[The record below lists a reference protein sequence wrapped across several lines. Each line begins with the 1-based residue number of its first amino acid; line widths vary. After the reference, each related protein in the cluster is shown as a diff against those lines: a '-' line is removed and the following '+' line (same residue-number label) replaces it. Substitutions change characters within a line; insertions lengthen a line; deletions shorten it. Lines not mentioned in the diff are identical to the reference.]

1 MNTCSMRSI
10 VSSPYARAVAASAS
24 VHGRR
29 NAICGAQGSAKRGV
43 LRSTVTAW
51 AGIRERLDIAVAFGH
66 DRVMPRTFSCR
77 SMVVGTGP
85 HT

>member
-1 MNTCSMRSI
+1 MRSF
-10 VSSPYARAVAASAS
+10 VNSRYARSVSAGAS

-29 NAICGAQGSAKRGV
+29 NAICGAQGSAERRV

-51 AGIRERLDIAVAFGH
+51 TGIRERLDIAVAFGR
-66 DRVMPRTFSCR
+66 DRVMPRAFGCR

-85 HT
+85 QA